1 MARNGIRPSIG
12 GDDAKRGGRHM
23 SYGRTDMPRRRG
35 MHFASGSGD
44 GGKADGKAGDE
55 RRDGHLEGETGD
67 GVHVRFL
74 TQDDEPR
81 KPKDDGIDLSDD
93 NASNTDESADARDND
108 DGSAR
113 NGRRRH
119 PEGKLQSGSIFD
131 QVQRDLAENANVHS
145 GDGGVGVDDA
155 GMTVPNGAPVRGDD
169 KIGVINGN
177 GVGGVGSG
185 IGNAGKPNG
194 SGSSSGNG
202 DNGAKG
208 DGKRRRIP
216 FAAKCAIIAAVCV
229 VAILGGIYGVGCWWF
244 GQHLWGGTYV
254 DGINVSGM
262 TAQEAYDATSGNEW
276 SLTVKDD
283 SGDSTITAD
292 DIDLHADEVDFDK
305 LLAEQDVTQ
314 WISHMNS
321 SQRNDIDRGVTY
333 DEDKLERFVQSL
345 DCVSGDDRVD
355 AKDATVEY
363 DDEAQRY
370 VVVKEQYGTKA
381 DEAKLLDIIKQ
392 SISTLDPVTVD
403 VDELDIYAKPTVT
416 ADDEKLNQTANTLNK
431 ALGTVIHYTID
442 GIENAETVDAGLIH
456 EWVSLGDDEGIAF
469 DEDAMREWLAGIGK
483 EYDTVGTT
491 RTLERADGSG
501 TYQVSGGTYGW
512 ITDEGAEL
520 ENLKTYILS
529 GEEQS
534 VKFATK
540 QKAKGPKGTN
550 EIGDTYVE
558 IDLGRQ
564 QLYYVKNGNIELQ
577 CNIISGNPNKGND
590 TPTGIYS
597 FNAKERNQVLR
608 GPKDPETG
616 EYEWES
622 TVDLWMPFI
631 GNSVGCHDASWQSWG
646 SWYSGAYKTVGSHG
660 CVNLSH
666 PSASQLYSLINVGDL
681 VIVHN

>member
-1 MARNGIRPSIG
+1 MLLCGSINAAVENVDFTTLEITKTDDGFTLESGNYAFTAVKNNGQTAPTQNGSSKDIRLYAKNTITVNSTNAMQKMVFTISKQGLKRQAEITPSVG
-12 GDDAKRGGRHM
+12 TMTYDMDNSQVTWTADAPVAVVDFTVGDKAV
-23 SYGRTDMPRRRG
+23 YGSEG
-35 MHFASGSGD
+35 A
-44 GGKADGKAGDE
+44 GKAGQFDFNSVE
-55 RRDGHLEGETGD
+55 IT
-67 GVHVRFL
+67 
-74 TQDDEPR
+74 
-81 KPKDDGIDLSDD
+81 
-93 NASNTDESADARDND
+93 TDE
-108 DGSAR
+108 
-113 NGRRRH
+113 
-119 PEGKLQSGSIFD
+119 
-131 QVQRDLAENANVHS
+131 
-145 GDGGVGVDDA
+145 GGAVVEA
-155 GMTVPNGAPVRGDD
+155 PAFSVP
-169 KIGVINGN
+169 
-177 GVGGVGSG
+177 
-185 IGNAGKPNG
+185 
-194 SGSSSGNG
+194 
-202 DNGAKG
+202 
-208 DGKRRRIP
+208 
-216 FAAKCAIIAAVCV
+216 
-229 VAILGGIYGVGCWWF
+229 GGIYTTP
-244 GQHLWGGTYV
+244 Q
-254 DGINVSGM
+254 
-262 TAQEAYDATSGNEW
+262 
-276 SLTVKDD
+276 
-283 SGDSTITAD
+283 
-292 DIDLHADEVDFDK
+292 
-305 LLAEQDVTQ
+305 
-314 WISHMNS
+314 
-321 SQRNDIDRGVTY
+321 
-333 DEDKLERFVQSL
+333 
-345 DCVSGDDRVD
+345 
-355 AKDATVEY
+355 
-363 DDEAQRY
+363 
-370 VVVKEQYGTKA
+370 
-381 DEAKLLDIIKQ
+381 
-392 SISTLDPVTVD
+392 
-403 VDELDIYAKPTVT
+403 TVT
-416 ADDEKLNQTANTLNK
+416 LTAAAGCT
-431 ALGTVIHYTID
+431 IHYTID

-534 VKFATK
+534 VEFATK